1 LIKVPIVDRDGKLLR
16 RCKPNKARILMKKKK
31 ASPTEVNGV
40 FAIRLKNKAKSRGK
54 LINGYH

>member
-1 LIKVPIVDRDGKLLR
+1 VPIVDRDGKLLR